1 MRIVII
7 TYKTG
12 MVFAFK
18 KSDPNL
24 LQTLINDHDL
34 IEEITEGEL
43 LLGDTK

>member
-1 MRIVII
+1 MKIVII

-12 MVFAFK
+12 IIIAFPK
-18 KSDPNL
+18 DNKYL

-43 LLGDTK
+43 VEVGQK